1 MVRFTERSL
10 RSVSGG
16 AKSLRLVSIQLASLA
31 LRIAL
36 QVSRERRASGTA
48 SRFASLTAGCPA
60 PIRCFIA
67 CCFPIVHDR
76 IVGIVIRVADAP
88 SLRVRQGSRFC
99 AQRHCFSQGN
109 PTLAFMQLS
118 SEKSSHFLEGL
129 LLLFLPKAERRAK
142 PAALAFATASLT
154 GPQSPALS
162 PE

>member
-16 AKSLRLVSIQLASLA
+16 ARSLRLVPVQLASLA

-76 IVGIVIRVADAP
+76 IGGSVCGPSSLTIAIVARRSYPPNAARFAFGKGHDSVPRGIASRKGTQPLP
-88 SLRVRQGSRFC
+88 SCNFRQNRLRLKQPF
-99 AQRHCFSQGN
+99 
-109 PTLAFMQLS
+109 P
-118 SEKSSHFLEGL
+118 KGL
-129 LLLFLPKAERRAK
+129 LLLFLPKAELRI
-142 PAALAFATASLT
+142 
-154 GPQSPALS
+154 
-162 PE
+162 